1 MDTGNFRIQV
11 LDPEGKPLSVFGQA
25 GDGPGSLQRPKGI
38 AVDSEGHVYV
48 VDAAF
53 NNFQIFDRSGQLLLD
68 VGAVGTGPGTFWMP
82 AGIHIDGKDRIFVVD
97 QLNHR
102 VQVFQYLKN

>member
-1 MDTGNFRIQV
+1 
-11 LDPEGKPLSVFGQA
+11 
-25 GDGPGSLQRPKGI
+25 
-38 AVDSEGHVYV
+38 
-48 VDAAF
+48 
-53 NNFQIFDRSGQLLLD
+53 
-68 VGAVGTGPGTFWMP
+68 VGTGPGTFWMP